1 MIVYQT
7 TNVKIE
13 FNSLNKQ
20 LTQTWYN
27 FVSSDEFRKAI
38 DFTVDY
44 IKNNEVKSII
54 SDTLKQRA
62 VKPEDS
68 EYAASVMPVLFS
80 SGLLAMAFLIPE
92 DIFTKMSLKKFADIE
107 IQRQHNVEYFF
118 DINEAHNWIDATVK
132 SNQ

>member
-1 MIVYQT
+1 MIVHQT

-13 FNSLNKQ
+13 YNSLAKQ
-20 LTQTWYN
+20 LTQTWFN
-27 FVSSDEFRKAI
+27 FVPSDEFRKAI
-38 DFTVDY
+38 DFTVEY
-44 IKNNEVKSII
+44 VKNNDVLSIL

-68 EYAASVMPVLFS
+68 EYAASVMPVLFN

-92 DIFTKMSLKKFADIE
+92 DIFTKMALKKFADIE

-118 DINEAHNWIDATVK
+118 DLNEAQSWIENTVK
-132 SNQ
+132 YNR